1 MAFNYPYGDTQQLNL
16 NWFLS
21 QWETFRAQW
30 AAAEEG
36 IDHALDAEI
45 ARVEEAMTDLYAAR
59 DAAAASK
66 TAAQTAATN
75 AASSATVATQQAT
88 LAQSYANTAQTQAGI
103 ATAAA
108 EAAGNSASSA
118 STSATAANLSKTQA
132 ANSATAAQT
141 AQTAAEAAETNI
153 VSIITD
159 AIQDAA
165 DAAAATA
172 TADAEAAADAA
183 EASATAAA
191 GSASDASDS
200 ATAAAGSASDAA
212 DSATAAAG
220 SATAAAGSATAAAG
234 SASDAADSATAAA
247 ASAASIVV
255 DSAMSD
261 SSTNPVQN
269 KVINGEITELKTALT
284 LKTQSIIDSFSD
296 EATKSGTYFQV
307 NAIESVGEIASE
319 TQNLSVEHL
328 GKNLLKTPYL
338 WPDGYE
344 ANGVTFMPLPDGRIH
359 VYGTATAD
367 AICRITPETPSGSR
381 NPLKAG
387 TYTLSGTPSDGG
399 QGIGRIFL
407 SGVGQ
412 GTLYDNGNGVTF
424 TISADGSYYVK
435 IGVTSGVTIDT
446 YFSPMIEIGSAKTAY
461 EPYVTETITLSNGKA
476 KVDLYNGVNT
486 FIASNSLSLVYTV
499 PNTINL
505 KSYGAVGNGITDDT
519 AAIQQ
524 ALTDAAGK
532 TLIIPEGT
540 YLFSK
545 TLFIKSGTKII
556 GSGVNSKFKLASA
569 FTLSP
574 YPWRTD
580 EAPDSVRYP
589 MIRTEDNSSGCI
601 LSNFALQGQTTQF
614 HDVACDGLY
623 ITGENHIIEN
633 LVVSDINYFPS
644 DFSSRTANGVGY
656 GIRLGNV
663 DEISVRNCTV
673 YNSGYEGLGTEDA
686 TNVLIENCK
695 FGDAN
700 QTGLQI
706 HRSSSHVK
714 VNGCTVQFTS
724 GMTQPALTFHAIE
737 AYPMDDIHVDNCYF
751 CRAATFIGGY
761 ENGISFTNNVVA
773 AGFMSVNGETY
784 RQNWKVRGNEFRAG
798 GIRTIR
804 VDNCIITDNIINCS
818 TGSYMI
824 ILKGNKTVVDN
835 NLAIGSVTPVLVET
849 HE

>member
-234 SASDAADSATAAA
+234 SASSAADSATAAA

-269 KVINGEITELKTALT
+269 KVINGEITELKTAI
-284 LKTQSIIDSFSD
+284 TQNDSRFTAAIDEFKPNILDPSKIVKNKLIDANNNISNSTSYEYIEYTPVIAGRKYSLAETKNGAVFS
-296 EATKSGTYFQV
+296 AIHTTRINVYKSNDLSSYTT
-307 NAIESVGEIASE
+307 ISE
-319 TQNLSVEHL
+319 TTSGQYRYF
-328 GKNLLKTPYL
+328 TI
-338 WPDGYE
+338 PDGYDLVRIVLKYSE
-344 ANGVTFMPLPDGRIH
+344 LTNPDATLMLYDCTDGYATEIIEYGVVTKRKLNNSGYI
-359 VYGTATAD
+359 TAD
-367 AICRITPETPSGSR
+367 DLKFWKNKKWCVVGDSLTEVNAATTKHYFDYIQDTTGVSIQNLGVGGTGYVRGYDSSEAFYQRITSVANDADIVTIFGSGNDCNISAMSKFDGMTWSEA
-381 NPLKAG
+381 LG
-387 TYTLSGTPSDGG
+387 TYTDNTTDTICGCINATLNAFFTAYPTKPIGIVAPTPWKTYPTTLTTNNRFEDYTAVLKQIAEYHGIPFLDLYHNSNLRPENEANRDACFYDSELDG
-399 QGIGRIFL
+399 
-407 SGVGQ
+407 
-412 GTLYDNGNGVTF
+412 N
-424 TISADGSYYVK
+424 ADGVHPNALGHSIIAPK
-435 IGVTSGVTIDT
+435 
-446 YFSPMIEIGSAKTAY
+446 FFE
-461 EPYVTETITLSNGKA
+461 
-476 KVDLYNGVNT
+476 
-486 FIASNSLSLVYTV
+486 FI
-499 PNTINL
+499 
-505 KSYGAVGNGITDDT
+505 
-519 AAIQQ
+519 
-524 ALTDAAGK
+524 K
-532 TLIIPEGT
+532 TLM
-540 YLFSK
+540 LF
-545 TLFIKSGTKII
+545 
-556 GSGVNSKFKLASA
+556 
-569 FTLSP
+569 
-574 YPWRTD
+574 Y
-580 EAPDSVRYP
+580 
-589 MIRTEDNSSGCI
+589 
-601 LSNFALQGQTTQF
+601 
-614 HDVACDGLY
+614 
-623 ITGENHIIEN
+623 
-633 LVVSDINYFPS
+633 
-644 DFSSRTANGVGY
+644 
-656 GIRLGNV
+656 
-663 DEISVRNCTV
+663 
-673 YNSGYEGLGTEDA
+673 
-686 TNVLIENCK
+686 
-695 FGDAN
+695 
-700 QTGLQI
+700 
-706 HRSSSHVK
+706 
-714 VNGCTVQFTS
+714 
-724 GMTQPALTFHAIE
+724 
-737 AYPMDDIHVDNCYF
+737 
-751 CRAATFIGGY
+751 
-761 ENGISFTNNVVA
+761 
-773 AGFMSVNGETY
+773 
-784 RQNWKVRGNEFRAG
+784 
-798 GIRTIR
+798 
-804 VDNCIITDNIINCS
+804 
-818 TGSYMI
+818 
-824 ILKGNKTVVDN
+824 
-835 NLAIGSVTPVLVET
+835 
-849 HE
+849 